1 MADIEE
7 IRKKNLEES
16 NEALAESL
24 SLTAKLT
31 DQMQFL
37 YKNSKEKY
45 TQDKLSVDLTKQAVA
60 LTKNLSAEYT
70 SLGGVQK
77 DIAKNSKLQND
88 ILIQQKTLE
97 SSIGDKGMQ
106 RLQFIKNQ
114 EKGLSNS
121 NELLKGLRE
130 KEAAGVKGAKEQADT
145 LARQIISRRQSLATQ
160 IENLTAEE
168 RQYQITEETAKAL
181 EKNLE

>member
-77 DIAKNSKLQND
+77 DIAKKF
-88 ILIQQKTLE
+88 K
-97 SSIGDKGMQ
+97 
-106 RLQFIKNQ
+106 
-114 EKGLSNS
+114 
-121 NELLKGLRE
+121 
-130 KEAAGVKGAKEQADT
+130 
-145 LARQIISRRQSLATQ
+145 
-160 IENLTAEE
+160 
-168 RQYQITEETAKAL
+168 ITK
-181 EKNLE
+181 